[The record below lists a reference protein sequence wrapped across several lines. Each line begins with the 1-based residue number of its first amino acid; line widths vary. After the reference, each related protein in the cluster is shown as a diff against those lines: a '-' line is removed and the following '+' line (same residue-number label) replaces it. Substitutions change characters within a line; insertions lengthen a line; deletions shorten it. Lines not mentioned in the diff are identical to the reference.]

1 MYSSLF
7 RHILNFFIGPLSSTD
22 TEFETLKLQVYKPFL
37 NLKIS
42 KVLIECVAHVI
53 NQFFIGPLYSTV
65 TKFEW
70 LNAVFMTRPPRTL
83 MPLKKKIIPL
93 FYSQKVKP
101 IILTE

>member
-1 MYSSLF
+1 M
-7 RHILNFFIGPLSSTD
+7 
-22 TEFETLKLQVYKPFL
+22 LQVYKPFL

-70 LNAVFMTRPPRTL
+70 LNALFMTRQPCTL
-83 MPLKKKIIPL
+83 ILFKKKLFHFFILKKLSQL
-93 FYSQKVKP
+93 F
-101 IILTE
+101 